1 MREKRT
7 FAAMAAI
14 VAVLL
19 MLAAA
24 YGLFYGGRVL
34 PANGMTEH
42 KDNAELFKEYSQLKN
57 ELDERYLS
65 EFCDI
70 FERAKSTLKEKAA
83 VILGDEY
90 SRLNDEAILKRNEI
104 TSLRDKLSESEEMV
118 NLKDELTTLKE
129 ALIECADEQKRA
141 EIREKMGEVLKEITK
156 KNLDNFSLMSQK
168 KKELDEIVSKLA
180 AIADTKKDELK
191 AVEKLVFGESKNS
204 LASLTFAYRDEI
216 DALAAAFGITEYDGE
231 LPFLKMINLDMRL
244 TDFNKDAFIA
254 AYKDKIEHKHEH
266 SHSHCSH
273 DCFSC
278 HSACGEKAEK
288 FFVSHDDKGEKN

>member
-156 KNLDNFSLMSQK
+156 KNLDNFSLMSKK

-180 AIADTKKDELK
+180 AIADSKKDELK

-273 DCFSC
+273 DCSSC

-288 FFVSHDDKGEKN
+288 FFISQDDKGEKN